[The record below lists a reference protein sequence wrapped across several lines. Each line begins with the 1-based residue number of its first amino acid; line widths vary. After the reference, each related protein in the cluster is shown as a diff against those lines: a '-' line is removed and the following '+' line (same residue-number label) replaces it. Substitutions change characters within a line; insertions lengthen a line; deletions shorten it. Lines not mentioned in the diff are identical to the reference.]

1 MIFTNDQLTF
11 LNSTGDAATKAGHIF
26 PAMAACEAALE
37 SGYGTSQLARV
48 DHNLFGMK
56 QHQHPV
62 YGTHILPTREFV
74 GVDKDTDA
82 VKDGWVVIDAKWVS
96 YPSSVEC
103 FIDRMNTLRNLSHA
117 YPHYAAALAAP
128 DAGTYVVEV
137 SKTWSTDPHRADKIL
152 NIYHGWT
159 SQ

>member
-1 MIFTNDQLTF
+1 MFTDAQLKF
-11 LNSTGDAATKAGHIF
+11 LNDTGVAATTAKHIF

-37 SGYGTSQLARV
+37 SGYGTSGLAKT

-62 YGTHILPTREFV
+62 YGTHNLPTKEFLN
-74 GVDKDTDA
+74 GT
-82 VKDGWVVIDAKWVS
+82 WQVVNAAWVS
-96 YPSSVEC
+96 YPSEVEC
-103 FIDRMNTLRNLSHA
+103 FIDRMNTLQRLSHA

-128 DAGTYVVEV
+128 DAGTYITEV
-137 SKTWSTDPHRADKIL
+137 SKTWSTDPERANKVLAIF
-152 NIYHGWT
+152 HAWT